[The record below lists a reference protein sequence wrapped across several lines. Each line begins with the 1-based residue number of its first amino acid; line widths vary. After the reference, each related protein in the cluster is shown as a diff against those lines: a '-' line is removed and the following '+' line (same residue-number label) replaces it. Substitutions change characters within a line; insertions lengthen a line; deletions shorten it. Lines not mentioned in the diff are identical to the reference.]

1 MIVLDKLE
9 KIDDLRTVWI
19 HEAKDF
25 TPWLAEDDNIA
36 MLGDTLGLDLSVE
49 QIEAPVGG
57 FNVDILAR
65 EMATDQVVI
74 IENQLEETNHDH
86 LGKAITYAAGKKA
99 EIIIW
104 IVKKAREE
112 HRAAVEWLN
121 DHSDENIAFFLLE
134 IELWKIGNSSPAVKF
149 NVVERPNDWEKEIKK
164 DSLNLTDTQV
174 LKLDYWTEFNRYA
187 FEDEEFAKYF
197 KKKKATAHHWYNVS
211 IGSSE
216 YNISFTINTQRNRL
230 AVEFYISNNKELFHE
245 LYSQRDQIESD
256 FGKALDWREL
266 PSRKASRILLEC
278 NANIGNKNEWI
289 KQFDWIKEN
298 AVSLHKTM
306 KKYL

>member
-1 MIVLDKLE
+1 MIILDKLE
-9 KIDDLRTVWI
+9 KIDDLRTVWV

-49 QIEAPVGG
+49 QTEAPVGG

-65 EMATDQVVI
+65 EMSTNQVVI

-112 HRAAVEWLN
+112 HRAAIEWLN

-164 DSLNLTDTQV
+164 DSSSLTDIQT
-174 LKLDYWTEFNRYA
+174 LKLDYWTEFNQYA
-187 FEDEEFAKYF
+187 FKDEVFAKYF
-197 KKKKATAHHWYNVS
+197 TKRKATARHWYDVS

-216 YNISFTINTQRNRL
+216 YHIIFSINTQRNRL
-230 AVEFYISNNKELFHE
+230 TVEFYISNNKELFLE
-245 LYSQRDQIESD
+245 LFSQRDQIESD
-256 FGKALDWREL
+256 LGKVLDWREL

-278 NANIGNKNEWI
+278 NANISNKDEWI
-289 KQFDWIKEN
+289 KQFDWIKGN
-298 AVSLHKTM
+298 AVSLYKTM